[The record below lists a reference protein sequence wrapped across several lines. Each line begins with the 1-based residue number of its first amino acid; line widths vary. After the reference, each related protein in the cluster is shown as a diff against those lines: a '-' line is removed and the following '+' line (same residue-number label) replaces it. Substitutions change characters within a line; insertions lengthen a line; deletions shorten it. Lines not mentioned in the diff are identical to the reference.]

1 MAFFKF
7 RPGAQVGSEGQ
18 ASGTDTQTID
28 HLRRRARQRLIGAV
42 VLVVLAVA
50 GFPMVFD
57 TQPRPVSTDLSIDI
71 PSKAKVSPD
80 TPPAPLASTSGQPAP
95 EASDADAKHGLSD
108 KEELVVSKAPDAEAP
123 KEAPPDNAAAKT
135 EPSAKKE
142 ASPLS
147 DSGKNG
153 KTVAEHRYVV
163 QVGAFLEEAKVRETR
178 AKLEKAG
185 LKTYTQVVDAKDGK
199 RTRVRLGPFNSKA
212 EAEGV
217 AEKAKSLQL
226 QAVILTY

>member
-18 ASGTDTQTID
+18 ASGTDNQTVD
-28 HLRRRARQRLIGAV
+28 HLRRRARQRLIGAA

-71 PSKAKVSPD
+71 PAKTKVSPD
-80 TPPAPLASTSGQPAP
+80 TPPAPLASTSGMPP
-95 EASDADAKHGLSD
+95 PDAGATDLKHGLSD
-108 KEELVVSKAPDAEAP
+108 KEELVASKAAVADAP
-123 KEAPPDNAAAKT
+123 KESPVENPPAKMEPAAGKAAPT
-135 EPSAKKE
+135 SA
-142 ASPLS
+142 
-147 DSGKNG
+147 DGGKNG
-153 KTVAEHRYVV
+153 KAAAEHRYVV
-163 QVGAFLEEAKVRETR
+163 QVGAFLDDAKVRETR

-185 LKTYTQVVDAKDGK
+185 LKTYTQVVEAKDGK

-212 EAEGV
+212 EADSV
-217 AEKAKSLQL
+217 ADKAKSLQL